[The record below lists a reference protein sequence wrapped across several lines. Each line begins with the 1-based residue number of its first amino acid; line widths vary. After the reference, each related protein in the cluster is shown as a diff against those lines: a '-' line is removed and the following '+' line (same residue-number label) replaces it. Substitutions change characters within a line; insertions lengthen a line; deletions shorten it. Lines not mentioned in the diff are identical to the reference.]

1 MVKYTN
7 DNFENQIKI
16 MTKNWN
22 KRKNKNYLWYFQSLN
37 SNIYCYFLISSSIK
51 NNFIFIHHFF
61 PEGIKSKAQFF
72 VVGESR
78 SILYSSRIVCLR
90 VDWFTGYNGIMIEH

>member
-22 KRKNKNYLWYFQSLN
+22 KRKNKNYL
-37 SNIYCYFLISSSIK
+37 
-51 NNFIFIHHFF
+51 
-61 PEGIKSKAQFF
+61 
-72 VVGESR
+72 
-78 SILYSSRIVCLR
+78 
-90 VDWFTGYNGIMIEH
+90 